1 MKKDP
6 GKTLRE
12 IIGHALRQHPE
23 LRMVAA
29 PARDERA
36 LLTFLADLSPGLGQ
50 RFHVIH
56 RAAAHDPLAALC
68 DLHGSDK
75 GSLRQDGHPYPWPP
89 HTYTDVYGRLFG
101 HCRSAVTRVF
111 ECGLGTNNPDLPSTM
126 GASGRPGASLRVWRD
141 YFPNAQIFG
150 ADVDTDI
157 LFEEERIR
165 TFHVDQCDPAAI
177 RAMWER
183 IGETGFDL
191 MIDDGLH
198 TFEAGSILFQHAI
211 DRLAPSGIYVIED
224 VIPADLIRYRTFF
237 DATGYQVDYVV
248 MQRPG
253 LALSDNNLVV
263 IRKSQAA

>member
-1 MKKDP
+1 MSKDP

-29 PARDERA
+29 PTRDERELA
-36 LLTFLADLSPGLGQ
+36 SFLADLGAGLGQ
-50 RFHVIH
+50 RFHVSH
-56 RAAAHDPLAALC
+56 RSVSHDPLAALC

-75 GSLRQDGHPYPWPP
+75 GSLRPDGHPYPWPP

-101 HCRSAVTRVF
+101 HCRSAVKRVF

-126 GASGRPGASLRVWRD
+126 GVTGRPGASLRVWRD

-165 TFHVDQCDPAAI
+165 TLHVDQRDPAAI
-177 RAMWER
+177 RAMWNR
-183 IGETGFDL
+183 VGDVVFDL

-198 TFEAGSILFQHAI
+198 TFEAGSTLFQHSI
-211 DRLAPSGIYVIED
+211 ERLAPSGIYVIED
-224 VIPADLIRYRTFF
+224 VVPDDLIRYRAFF
-237 DATGYQVDYVV
+237 EPRDHQVDYVV

-253 LALSDNNLVV
+253 QALSDNNLVV
-263 IRKSQAA
+263 IRKPQAA